1 MRRRQ
6 LYLTLHPWWCDV
18 IIALPLAERRSQPAY
33 SELTTWHS
41 VSSTLICY
49 KQATHVPQ
57 NIWQVSFLNL
67 TPSGS
72 FNVVSSLTSFTHI
85 LFSLINSLRRVSPL
99 QSVCNGRIPDCYFK
113 SFKRLIKIF
122 ITFNVVF
129 RVVILYNLIHK
140 HCRFGV
146 TNILYK

>member
-18 IIALPLAERRSQPAY
+18 LIALPLAGRRSQPAY

-41 VSSTLICY
+41 VSSTVICY
-49 KQATHVPQ
+49 KHAPQ
-57 NIWQVSFLNL
+57 YIWQVSFLNL

-72 FNVVSSLTSFTHI
+72 SNVVSSLTPFSHI
-85 LFSLINSLRRVSPL
+85 LFSLINSLRPVSPL
-99 QSVCNGRIPDCYFK
+99 QSAYNGRISDCYFK
-113 SFKRLIKIF
+113 SLKRLMKFF

-146 TNILYK
+146 INILFK